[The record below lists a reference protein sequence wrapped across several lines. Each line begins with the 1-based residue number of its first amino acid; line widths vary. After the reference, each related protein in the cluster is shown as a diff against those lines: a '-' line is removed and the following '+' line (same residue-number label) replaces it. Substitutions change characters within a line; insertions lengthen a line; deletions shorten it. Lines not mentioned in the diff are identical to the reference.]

1 MMRFLRVVFGSA
13 EKAIRRADRGLAYA
27 VRVYGVQGIG
37 GRDARCRAVFKR
49 FRERAVFEI
58 SGNEKGGVR
67 APPFRKFRGMNY
79 AALSCAFALRQ
90 IILSKTEK
98 DKPKISETI
107 VDRAMP

>member
-1 MMRFLRVVFGSA
+1 MKKGGARGSALFYAPFLRICVFCT
-13 EKAIRRADRGLAYA
+13 RRLGM
-27 VRVYGVQGIG
+27 
-37 GRDARCRAVFKR
+37 DAFLPCCFG
-49 FRERAVFEI
+49 I

-67 APPFRKFRGMNY
+67 APPFRNFRGVNY

-90 IILSKTEK
+90 KILSKTEK

>member
-1 MMRFLRVVFGSA
+1 MRG
-13 EKAIRRADRGLAYA
+13 
-27 VRVYGVQGIG
+27 
-37 GRDARCRAVFKR
+37 CRAGTAWRALPRVFL
-49 FRERAVFEI
+49 EVSGEGTVSGI

-67 APPFRKFRGMNY
+67 APPFRNFRGVNY